1 MFAFLLGLSALMTA
15 SAAAFFSVYGLA
27 QLYAGAKI
35 PVIIM
40 GIALEAGK
48 LMGASFLYRRW
59 KTLGLFFKTIFISMI
74 AILMLITSL
83 GIFGYLSS
91 AYQTD
96 NIVLK
101 DNEQKIQLI
110 ESELSRLNVR
120 KLQIDKQIAEMPAT
134 YVSAK
139 QKLMQSF
146 NDEYKSILNDT
157 SRLNT
162 EIMQLKSTSLQNE
175 AKIGP
180 IIFVAKAFGK
190 DPDIA
195 VVIFTLLLIFVFDP
209 LALVLTIA
217 TNIIMNPE
225 KIKNDTTN
233 ENNTDVGTDISSNTP
248 EINTM
253 LVQINDQ
260 LTQLNKQ
267 NELRSSLRK

>member
-40 GIALEAGK
+40 GVALEAGK
-48 LMGASFLYRRW
+48 LMGASFLYRKW
-59 KTLGLFFKTIFISMI
+59 HTLGLFFKSIFVTMI
-74 AILMLITSL
+74 AVLMLITSL

-91 AYQTD
+91 AYQID
-96 NIVLK
+96 NISLK
-101 DNEQKIQLI
+101 DNHQKIELI
-110 ESELSRLNVR
+110 ESELIRLNDR
-120 KLQIDKQIAEMPAT
+120 KIQIDKQIAEMPAT

-146 NDEYKSILNDT
+146 DIEYKSILADT
-157 SRLNT
+157 TKLNS
-162 EIMQLKSTSLQNE
+162 ELMELKSVSITNE

-180 IIFVAKAFGK
+180 IIFVAKAFDK

-217 TNIIMNPE
+217 TNMVMNQKQPLPQDL
-225 KIKNDTTN
+225 NDTKITAPVDTSTTELLGEIHN
-233 ENNTDVGTDISSNTP
+233 ELMSMS
-248 EINTM
+248 
-253 LVQINDQ
+253 
-260 LTQLNKQ
+260 KQ
-267 NELRSSLRK
+267 NKLRSELRSR